1 MQQHFFS
8 DRDIEEYLDGIF
20 EGDIAA
26 MRQYVEQTPEGR
38 ARLASV
44 QALYAA
50 LDDEPQPAL
59 SFSIGQTVMDTLA
72 ARETKKGFKW
82 NSILWIA
89 GAIAAM
95 VLLFY
100 CFRFIGEFQLQDNAK
115 QVSNL
120 FPFAIF
126 IALIIIAFQW
136 TDVQRMKKRYDT
148 RNAIG

>member
-8 DRDIEEYLDGIF
+8 DRDIEEYLDGAF
-20 EGDIAA
+20 EGDNSA
-26 MRQYVEQTPEGR
+26 MKEYVEQTPEGR
-38 ARLASV
+38 ARLASI

-50 LDDEPQPAL
+50 LNDEQQPQL
-59 SFSIGQTVMDTLA
+59 SFSLSQSVMNTLS
-72 ARETKKGFKW
+72 AREAKGGFKW

-100 CFRFIGEFQLQDNAK
+100 CFKFIGEFQLQDDTK
-115 QVSNL
+115 QISNL

-126 IALIIIAFQW
+126 IALVITAFQW

-148 RNAIG
+148 RNASG